1 MSRRKVSALALI
13 AAGALVFTP
22 VTIPTTYAATVNED
36 ATHHHNFALRDDAQS
51 GDDPQSGNPQDATTA
66 SDVDEHAN
74 DDTPTTIIVQLED
87 GDVGIPWDQRIFG
100 LSTDT
105 KHKEM
110 QARIEASVTQSVPDA
125 TVTVQREYSHAL
137 DGFALQAPASSL
149 QAIRNTE
156 GVKTAFVEQTYDPA
170 PINEERD
177 EAEAVTQ
184 ALTAADPTV
193 RNSSSLE
200 MIRAD
205 QTAYKGDRQVIEIID
220 TGVSTD
226 HPAFAGSM
234 DGIDVRLREEDI
246 AALVSKLPN
255 GSGGGYV
262 SKKIPFAYDYG
273 ERDDDARPDWGPN
286 VAHGTHVAGIAAAN
300 GAELRG
306 VAPNAQIIV
315 AKASVA
321 GQGIVDSAVLEALDD
336 ALILKPDVINLSLV
350 RLGGMSSEAGSV
362 YDHVL
367 KALAEQGI
375 SVNACAGN
383 EGSIAH
389 GSLNNWPAPYAS
401 DPDTATLTEPGSFK
415 PPLTVAS
422 VDNVVALPYLTVG
435 QRNIFY
441 LAAKNQYLRTRA
453 DLRAIPKG
461 TYRLIY
467 AGWGS
472 EEDLDRLVA
481 DHPGDLSNV
490 IVLEDQGTNSQYDP
504 GMKTTDQARNLES
517 LGSKPAALILGDTE
531 PGALPSVAV
540 VDDTVSLPTVT
551 ITKKERDAL
560 VEAINA
566 SATGSIEI
574 TLTHTDPRPATST
587 PVVNPT
593 SSWGVSP
600 DLTLKPE
607 ITAPGGNIVSAG
619 QGGTYILMTG
629 TSQAAPHVAGASA
642 LLRQRIASDP
652 LFARMSPSDKDAVVT
667 NILMGTAHPL
677 PDAEQLDGTYYSPR
691 RVGAGIVDA
700 VAATTTAVYP
710 TVEGALDPSRPKADL
725 GDGTQGWTF
734 KVTLTNLSSE
744 EHSYR
749 LGGQALSEIVEAK
762 YFTQHSKNW
771 AGQGISL
778 TFSANTLS
786 VPAKSSATVTVT
798 VTPQAEFASYA
809 KSHATKGTF
818 IDGAVTFTSVD
829 GQPDLTVPYMGFYG
843 SWGAPS
849 VFVSPGDKAY
859 PDSSALINLSTSA
872 PLDMPRQGLK
882 GARYV
887 VSRSTLAGAPTKV
900 APRTILLRNVPTMT
914 YTYKN
919 HEDAT
924 VRSYIRERARKYPFE
939 GKGQT
944 RDLLR
949 PEGSDSPM
957 FDGLDADG
965 KELPDGNYTLTIEA
979 ATDGPSS
986 TVHKLEYE
994 FALDTHAPVV
1004 TNLEVTGEGD
1014 NRTIIVDIT
1023 DSSPLGGYGFS
1034 ATTQSEPIY
1043 AVTKGLT
1050 DEAQSDGTYSSHY
1063 EISWKD
1069 LPESLRASNPTA
1081 LTFYAWDAG
1090 NNRTTAQVSFA
1101 GIPMTSLSLIPESS
1115 SLVVGQSMV
1124 MLTNYEPQ
1132 NATITDVVWS
1142 SSNEAVATVD
1152 DQGHVR
1158 AVGAGSATITA
1169 TDASQPSVSASA
1181 QVSVRAVSSW
1191 TGIELSAASITLAP
1205 GESVPIEAFLA
1216 STFRGRPVTWTLEPS
1231 WLGTVQPSSD
1241 TLWADV
1247 TASSREGTGTL
1258 RATVR
1263 TRYGRA
1269 RTVSIPVEVKA
1280 DHSRDF
1286 IIDSDG
1292 VLTSYEGA
1300 TSDVVIPDTVTAIAS
1315 SAFDKTRTLIRSV
1328 HIPASVREIQDG
1340 AFMNTSLSSVSFHDT
1355 RTYPSQLLT
1364 VGNNAFAS
1372 TKLESITLPSNVSS
1386 IGQGVFKGA
1395 ASLTSIDVDP
1405 TNATFVSVDGVVFT
1419 SGQTRLV
1426 AFPPGKAASGSYAVP
1441 DGTVEIG
1448 IEAFATAQLASVS
1461 LPDSVTTV
1469 GGGAFANIG
1478 SLTDVHLG
1486 ASLASMGAD
1495 VFAGDTS
1502 LATLTVSSKNTV
1514 FLADSNVLYRNDAD
1528 GLHVVFSPPMN
1539 ATADYTVRSGTV
1551 AVEAEAF
1558 ASNASLR
1565 RVVLPEGVTTIGAN
1579 AFDGATSLTELVIPD
1594 SVQYSD
1600 NLVNT
1605 GLETIEY
1612 GTKIRKIQ
1620 VDNYDGQVPPYL
1632 IVRGGV
1638 EGSYRSNAASSGER
1652 GLESAYFGEGMTNIT
1667 FELRNPKVVVVPS
1680 TLSDLRLSNGAPGS
1694 QKHQLDVYVAD
1705 VEGSTAWRAA
1715 ERALDDVF
1723 LDGTRLHRYTPA
1735 VVSLSG
1741 AGIAEAGAGYELT
1754 APTGAPVQFT
1764 ASVTGGVPG
1773 TYQVRGTQ
1781 VGADGV
1787 ESIVLDWA
1795 DMSTA
1800 ADRADAAS
1808 ATLTWTPPSASTT
1821 LRVEVRD
1828 VTHLRT
1834 PVTLAVKGGPSP
1846 EPTPEPTPDPTPTP
1860 KVGSW
1865 TWSGGCWKF
1874 AYPDGT
1880 SERSTTTSIDGSVYR
1895 FDASGCARTG
1905 WVNEGESWYYHS
1917 STGAQQTGWLT
1928 LGRSSYYLDP
1938 ATGVRATGW
1947 TKIGNSWYYFTPSTG
1962 QMATGWLKDGGSW
1975 YYLQPGS
1982 GTMATGWVRIGGKW
1996 YHFSANG
2003 KLL

>member
-22 VTIPTTYAATVNED
+22 VTIPTTHAATVNED

-87 GDVGIPWDQRIFG
+87 GDVGIPWDQRVFG

-110 QARIEASVTQSVPDA
+110 RARIEASVTQSVPDA
-125 TVTVQREYSHAL
+125 TVTVQREYIHAL

-170 PINEERD
+170 PINEEGD
-177 EAEAVTQ
+177 DAEAMTA
-184 ALTAADPTV
+184 ALRAADPPL

-200 MIRAD
+200 MIRANE
-205 QTAYKGDRQVIEIID
+205 TAYKGDRLVIEIID

-435 QRNIFY
+435 QRSIFY
-441 LAAKNQYLRTRA
+441 LAAKNQYFRTRA
-453 DLRAIPKG
+453 DLRAIPEG

-472 EEDLDRLVA
+472 EDDLDRLVA
-481 DHPGDLSNV
+481 AQPGDLSNV

-504 GMKTTDQARNLES
+504 GMKTTDQAHNLES

-749 LGGQALSEIVEAK
+749 LDGQALSEIVEAK

-965 KELPDGNYTLTIEA
+965 NELPDGNYTLTIEA

-1063 EISWKD
+1063 EIPWKD

-1090 NNRTTAQVSFA
+1090 KNRTTAQVSFA
-1101 GIPMTSLSLIPESS
+1101 GIPMTSLSLTPESS

-1300 TSDVVIPDTVTAIAS
+1300 TSDVVIPDTVTAIGS
-1315 SAFDKTRTLIRSV
+1315 SAFSKAGSLIRSV
-1328 HIPASVREIQDG
+1328 HVPASVTQIRAD
-1340 AFMNTSLSSVSFHDT
+1340 AFASTSLSSVTFEDT
-1355 RTYPSQLLT
+1355 RTRPSQLT
-1364 VGNNAFAS
+1364 SIGDRAFAR
-1372 TKLESITLPSNVSS
+1372 TQLTSITLPGAVTT
-1386 IGQGVFKGA
+1386 IGEGTFSGS

-1405 TNATFVSVDGVVFT
+1405 VNTAFESIDGVLFSKDQSLLIRFPMAKLYGGAYTVPEGTLEISSRAFDGSMIT
-1419 SGQTRLV
+1419 SVTV
-1426 AFPPGKAASGSYAVP
+1426 A
-1441 DGTVEIG
+1441 
-1448 IEAFATAQLASVS
+1448 
-1461 LPDSVTTV
+1461 DSVTTI
-1469 GGGAFANIG
+1469 GKEAFADCPP
-1478 SLTDVHLG
+1478 LTSVHIG
-1486 ASLASMGAD
+1486 ASVASFDPSMLANDGA
-1495 VFAGDTS
+1495 VS
-1502 LATLTVSSKNTV
+1502 TLTVS
-1514 FLADSNVLYRNDAD
+1514 ADNALLSAENNVLYVREPD
-1528 GLHVVFSPPMN
+1528 GLRLVYFSPAN
-1539 ATADYTVRSGTV
+1539 AVTDYSVRAGTV
-1551 AVEAEAF
+1551 AVGARAF
-1558 ASNASLR
+1558 ANAAHLQ
-1565 RVVLPEGVTTIGAN
+1565 RVVVPEGVTTIDDG
-1579 AFDGATSLTELVIPD
+1579 AFDGTSSLTELVLPD
-1594 SVQYSD
+1594 SLQFVT

-1605 GLETIEY
+1605 GLEAVEY
-1612 GTKIRKIQ
+1612 G
-1620 VDNYDGQVPPYL
+1620 GQVRSIRSTGYANAYVPRVV
-1632 IVRGGV
+1632 VRGGV
-1638 EGSYRSNAASSGER
+1638 EGVYFSEARRGE
-1652 GLESAYFGEGMTNIT
+1652 GVQHASAYFGEGMRDIS
-1667 FELRNPKVVVVPS
+1667 FKQDNPDILVVPS
-1680 TLSDLRLSNGAPGS
+1680 TLTRLTLGFMRVGGGTPDL
-1694 QKHQLDVYVAD
+1694 DIYVAAA
-1705 VEGSTAWRAA
+1705 EGSEAWKVAQEAA
-1715 ERALDDVF
+1715 DYIYLEP
-1723 LDGTRLHRYTPA
+1723 GHMHTYTPA
-1735 VVSLSG
+1735 AVSLSG